1 MKQRLYRYRAVDS
14 YGEPLDGTME
24 AESAE
29 RVTSLLNERG
39 VQVNKVEPLIPD
51 QPLTP
56 TGRPLDWQ
64 ELSMFNEQLMAI
76 TKSKLPLAPSIKAM
90 SRDLKK
96 GALKFALDE
105 LQKELELGRSLEE
118 AIASHPHLFPAMY
131 ISMIRA
137 GERTGN
143 LPGILEMMNT
153 HSTRMVDLKNQL
165 RLVLAYPAMV
175 LSLSILIIGF
185 ILIKVVPVFADIFA
199 EFGAGLPAPTQ
210 FLVDLSDFITQQFS
224 LFLILLPFINVGIIA
239 LWYYLRRTTAG
250 QHMYDLMLSKTPILG
265 RAYRL
270 TSLARFARSLG
281 LMLKSQVPILES
293 LDLAAASSGNS
304 VLTAHINRVAIQ
316 VARGERMADAFS
328 DTNYF
333 PHAFCWFLAN
343 GEAYGNIPE
352 VLLDASHAYE
362 QDVARNEHALISI
375 LGPALV
381 TGLGITIGFIIVA
394 LYMPIFSLG
403 DAMQGL

>member
-29 RVTSLLNERG
+29 HVTTILSERG
-39 VQVNKVEPLIPD
+39 VQVNEVEPLIPD
-51 QPLTP
+51 QPLAP

-96 GALKFALDE
+96 GALKSALDD
-105 LQKELELGRSLEE
+105 LQKELEQGRSLEE
-118 AIASHPHLFPAMY
+118 AIASAPQIFPAMY

-137 GERTGN
+137 GERSGN

-175 LSLSILIIGF
+175 LSLSILIVGF
-185 ILIKVVPVFADIFA
+185 ILIKVVPVFAEIFM

-210 FLVDLSDFITQQFS
+210 FLVDLSQFVTQQFS
-224 LFLILLPFINVGIIA
+224 TLVICIPFVVAGFLA
-239 LWYYLRRTTAG
+239 LRFYLKNTTTG
-250 QHMYDLMLSKTPILG
+250 QHIYDVILSNTPIIG

-304 VLTAHINRVAIQ
+304 VLTRHINRVAIQ
-316 VARGERMADAFS
+316 VARGEKLADAFS
-328 DTNYF
+328 DTDYF

-362 QDVARNEHALISI
+362 QDVARNEHALISMLSPVI
-375 LGPALV
+375 VTALGLFV
-381 TGLGITIGFIIVA
+381 GFMVIA

-403 DAMQGL
+403 DAMQGM